1 MNLYA
6 IISLFSSIVSLFLGN
21 FIYYKNPNN
30 RLNRLI
36 ALLCFLVAYLSF
48 AEYGLRQAES
58 ILTAYYWSKATFLW
72 PMLTPLLLNI
82 VLIVTRKNDLLK
94 NKVVIFLLFLP
105 SIILSI
111 ISLLTNDISGGVL
124 LEYWGWTTTLQ
135 LNSPILYLTSLWV
148 IFLGLTSIIL
158 SYKYYRKTRG
168 LEKFQ
173 ALYILTGLTVVLVL
187 SLITELILPLVG
199 IKFPELTYF
208 SATLGLL
215 FISYGVANYR
225 LPSLTPAVAA
235 NEIVSNITNFLVIT
249 DCSKHIKYVNPVA
262 MKLLGYVEAE
272 IIGKEVE
279 MILPEYGT
287 ADSSWVNKGYKKD
300 FETILKTRNGD
311 YIPILLSESFIRKK
325 SAVLGIL
332 YMGTDIRERKAVERE
347 KRDVAIQ
354 TIQRQSVL
362 LELYKEDISNLE
374 TTLKR
379 LTETVSKTLQVDRVS
394 VWLFN
399 KDKTVL
405 KCSDIYNLHEDS
417 HETGSQLEAQDY
429 PKYIDALMAS
439 HNITAED
446 ALRHMDTMEL
456 AESYLK
462 PNRII
467 SVMDV
472 PIWLHREMVGVLCH
486 EQINNMRKWTFEEQD
501 FAASISYI
509 ISLALEASK
518 RDIAQKQIINSLE
531 EKNVLLR
538 EIHHRVKNNMQIISS
553 LLSLQSSTIKNP
565 EMRDIFMESQNR
577 VKSMSMIHEQL
588 YQTDDIAKI
597 DFKIYVNGLIKSL
610 FQIYSFGLKRI
621 EWNVNI
627 EDVKLDIETAIPCGL
642 IINELVSNSLKHA
655 FNEAHDGKITVNMR
669 KNKNLITMEVSDNGI
684 GLPANFEVEKASTL
698 GLKLVTTLV
707 DQLEGNM
714 VIDRSKGTSFKIT
727 FKEINYKKRN

>member
-158 SYKYYRKTRG
+158 SYKYYQKTRG

-262 MKLLGYVEAE
+262 MKLLGYIEAE

-347 KRDVAIQ
+347 KRAVAIQ

-399 KDKTVL
+399 KEKTVL

-518 RDIAQKQIINSLE
+518 RDMAQKQIINSLE

-621 EWNVNI
+621 EWNVNV

-669 KNKNLITMEVSDNGI
+669 KDKNLITMEVSDNGI

-714 VIDRSKGTSFKIT
+714 VIDRSKGTSYKIT
-727 FKEINYKKRN
+727 FKEINYKKRD

>member
-6 IISLFSSIVSLFLGN
+6 IISLFSSIVALFLGN

-48 AEYGLRQAES
+48 AEYGMRQAES
-58 ILTAYYWSKATFLW
+58 VLTAYYWSKATFLW
-72 PMLTPLLLNI
+72 PMLTPLLLSI
-82 VLIVTRKNDLLK
+82 VLIITRKKELLE
-94 NKVVIFLLFLP
+94 NKIVIFLLFLP
-105 SIILSI
+105 SVTLSLI
-111 ISLLTNDISGGVL
+111 NLLTNDISNDVL
-124 LEYWGWTTTLQ
+124 LEYWGWTATLQ
-135 LNSPILYLTSLWV
+135 QNSPILYLTILWV

-158 SYKYYRKTRG
+158 SYRYYRNTNG

-173 ALYILTGLTVVLVL
+173 ALYILTGMTVVLLL
-187 SLITELILPLVG
+187 SLLTELILPLLG
-199 IKFPELTYF
+199 IPFPELTYF

-215 FISYGVANYR
+215 LISYGVANYR

-235 NEIVSNITNFLVIT
+235 NEIVSTIKNFLVIT
-249 DCSKHIKYVNPVA
+249 DCSKHIKYINPVA
-262 MKLLGYVEAE
+262 LKLLGYNEEE
-272 IIGKEVE
+272 IMGKGVE
-279 MILPEYGT
+279 MIIPEYGT
-287 ADSSWVNKGYKKD
+287 ADSNLDDNGYKKD
-300 FETILKTRNGD
+300 VETLLKTKNKE

-325 SAVLGIL
+325 STVMGIL
-332 YMGTDIRERKAVERE
+332 FMGTDIRERKAVERE
-347 KRDVAIQ
+347 KRNVAKQ
-354 TIQRQSVL
+354 TIKRKSVL
-362 LELYKEDISNLE
+362 LEQYKEDISNLE

-399 KDKTVL
+399 TEKTVL
-405 KCSDIYNLHEDS
+405 TCSNLYNLHENS
-417 HETGSQLEAQDY
+417 HETGYQLEAKDY
-429 PKYIDALMAS
+429 PRHIDALMSS

-446 ALRHMDTMEL
+446 ALRNKDTMEL
-456 AESYLK
+456 GESYLK
-462 PNRII
+462 PNGII
-467 SVMDV
+467 SMMDV
-472 PIWLHREMVGVLCH
+472 PIWLHREMVGILCH
-486 EQINNMRKWTFEEQD
+486 EQTSNMRKWTFEEQD

-509 ISLALEASK
+509 ISLALEASR
-518 RDIAQKQIINSLE
+518 RDLAQKQIINSLE

-553 LLSLQSSTIKNP
+553 LLSLQSSNIKNP

-588 YQTDDIAKI
+588 YQKDDIAKI

-621 EWNVNI
+621 EWNVNV

-655 FNEAHDGKITVNMR
+655 FKEAPDGKIIVNMR
-669 KNKNLITMEVSDNGI
+669 RDKDMITLEVSDNGI

-698 GLKLVTTLV
+698 GLQLVTTLV
-707 DQLEGNM
+707 DQLEGDM
-714 VIDRSKGTSFKIT
+714 MIDVDNGTSFKIT
-727 FKEINYKKRN
+727 FKEINYKKRH

>member
-158 SYKYYRKTRG
+158 SYKYYQKTRG

-262 MKLLGYVEAE
+262 MKLLGYIEAE

-347 KRDVAIQ
+347 KRAVAIQ

-399 KDKTVL
+399 KEKTVL

-429 PKYIDALMAS
+429 PRYIDALMAS

-518 RDIAQKQIINSLE
+518 RDMAQKQIINSLE

-621 EWNVNI
+621 EWNVNV

-669 KNKNLITMEVSDNGI
+669 KDKNLITMEVSDNGI

-714 VIDRSKGTSFKIT
+714 VIDRSKGTSYKIT
-727 FKEINYKKRN
+727 FKEINYKKRD

>member
-158 SYKYYRKTRG
+158 SYKYYQKTRG

-199 IKFPELTYF
+199 FKFPELTYF

-262 MKLLGYVEAE
+262 MKLLGYIEAE

-287 ADSSWVNKGYKKD
+287 ADSNWVNKGYKKD

-347 KRDVAIQ
+347 KRAVAIQ
-354 TIQRQSVL
+354 TIKRQSVL

-417 HETGSQLEAQDY
+417 HETGLQLEAQDY

-655 FNEAHDGKITVNMR
+655 FKEAHDGKITVNMR

-727 FKEINYKKRN
+727 FKEINYKKRD

>member
-158 SYKYYRKTRG
+158 SYKYYQKTRG

-262 MKLLGYVEAE
+262 MKLLGYIEAE

-347 KRDVAIQ
+347 KRAVAIQ

-727 FKEINYKKRN
+727 FKEINYKKRD

>member
-111 ISLLTNDISGGVL
+111 ISLLTSDISGGVL

-158 SYKYYRKTRG
+158 SYIYYRKTRG

-262 MKLLGYVEAE
+262 MKLLGYV
-272 IIGKEVE
+272 K
-279 MILPEYGT
+279 
-287 ADSSWVNKGYKKD
+287 
-300 FETILKTRNGD
+300 RR
-311 YIPILLSESFIRKK
+311 LL
-325 SAVLGIL
+325 
-332 YMGTDIRERKAVERE
+332 E
-347 KRDVAIQ
+347 KRW
-354 TIQRQSVL
+354 R
-362 LELYKEDISNLE
+362 
-374 TTLKR
+374 
-379 LTETVSKTLQVDRVS
+379 
-394 VWLFN
+394 
-399 KDKTVL
+399 
-405 KCSDIYNLHEDS
+405 
-417 HETGSQLEAQDY
+417 
-429 PKYIDALMAS
+429 
-439 HNITAED
+439 
-446 ALRHMDTMEL
+446 
-456 AESYLK
+456 
-462 PNRII
+462 
-467 SVMDV
+467 
-472 PIWLHREMVGVLCH
+472 
-486 EQINNMRKWTFEEQD
+486 
-501 FAASISYI
+501 
-509 ISLALEASK
+509 
-518 RDIAQKQIINSLE
+518 
-531 EKNVLLR
+531 
-538 EIHHRVKNNMQIISS
+538 
-553 LLSLQSSTIKNP
+553 
-565 EMRDIFMESQNR
+565 
-577 VKSMSMIHEQL
+577 
-588 YQTDDIAKI
+588 
-597 DFKIYVNGLIKSL
+597 
-610 FQIYSFGLKRI
+610 
-621 EWNVNI
+621 
-627 EDVKLDIETAIPCGL
+627 
-642 IINELVSNSLKHA
+642 
-655 FNEAHDGKITVNMR
+655 
-669 KNKNLITMEVSDNGI
+669 
-684 GLPANFEVEKASTL
+684 
-698 GLKLVTTLV
+698 
-707 DQLEGNM
+707 
-714 VIDRSKGTSFKIT
+714 
-727 FKEINYKKRN
+727 

>member
-1 MNLYA
+1 
-6 IISLFSSIVSLFLGN
+6 
-21 FIYYKNPNN
+21 
-30 RLNRLI
+30 
-36 ALLCFLVAYLSF
+36 
-48 AEYGLRQAES
+48 
-58 ILTAYYWSKATFLW
+58 
-72 PMLTPLLLNI
+72 
-82 VLIVTRKNDLLK
+82 
-94 NKVVIFLLFLP
+94 
-105 SIILSI
+105 
-111 ISLLTNDISGGVL
+111 
-124 LEYWGWTTTLQ
+124 
-135 LNSPILYLTSLWV
+135 
-148 IFLGLTSIIL
+148 
-158 SYKYYRKTRG
+158 
-168 LEKFQ
+168 
-173 ALYILTGLTVVLVL
+173 
-187 SLITELILPLVG
+187 
-199 IKFPELTYF
+199 
-208 SATLGLL
+208 
-215 FISYGVANYR
+215 
-225 LPSLTPAVAA
+225 
-235 NEIVSNITNFLVIT
+235 
-249 DCSKHIKYVNPVA
+249 
-262 MKLLGYVEAE
+262 
-272 IIGKEVE
+272 

-332 YMGTDIRERKAVERE
+332 YMGTDIRKRKAVERE
-347 KRDVAIQ
+347 KRAVAIQ

>member
-111 ISLLTNDISGGVL
+111 ISLLTSDISGGVL

-135 LNSPILYLTSLWV
+135 LTSPILYLTSLWV

-158 SYKYYRKTRG
+158 SYIYYRKTRG

-262 MKLLGYVEAE
+262 LKLLGYSEAE

-287 ADSSWVNKGYKKD
+287 ADSNWVNKGYKKD

-332 YMGTDIRERKAVERE
+332 YMGTDIRKRKAVERE
-347 KRDVAIQ
+347 KRDVARQ

-362 LELYKEDISNLE
+362 LELYKEDISHLE

-399 KDKTVL
+399 KEKTVL
-405 KCSDIYNLHEDS
+405 TCSDIYNLHEDS

-429 PKYIDALMAS
+429 PRYIDALMAS
-439 HNITAED
+439 RNITAED

-588 YQTDDIAKI
+588 YQTEDIAKI

-621 EWNVNI
+621 EWNVNV

-655 FNEAHDGKITVNMR
+655 FKDAHDGKITVNMR
-669 KNKNLITMEVSDNGI
+669 KDKNLITMEVSDNGI

-707 DQLEGNM
+707 EQLEGNM

>member
-158 SYKYYRKTRG
+158 SYKYYQKTRG

-262 MKLLGYVEAE
+262 MKLLGYIEAE

-347 KRDVAIQ
+347 KRAVAIQ

-518 RDIAQKQIINSLE
+518 RDMAQKQIINSLE

-621 EWNVNI
+621 EWNVNV

-669 KNKNLITMEVSDNGI
+669 KDKNLITMEVSDNGI

-714 VIDRSKGTSFKIT
+714 VIDRSKGTSYKIT
-727 FKEINYKKRN
+727 FKEINYKKRD

>member
-158 SYKYYRKTRG
+158 SYKYYQKTRG

-262 MKLLGYVEAE
+262 MKLLGYIEAE

-347 KRDVAIQ
+347 KRAVAIQ

-518 RDIAQKQIINSLE
+518 RDMAQKQIINSLE

-669 KNKNLITMEVSDNGI
+669 KDKNLITMEVSDNGI

-714 VIDRSKGTSFKIT
+714 VIDRSKGTSYKIT
-727 FKEINYKKRN
+727 FKEINYKKRD